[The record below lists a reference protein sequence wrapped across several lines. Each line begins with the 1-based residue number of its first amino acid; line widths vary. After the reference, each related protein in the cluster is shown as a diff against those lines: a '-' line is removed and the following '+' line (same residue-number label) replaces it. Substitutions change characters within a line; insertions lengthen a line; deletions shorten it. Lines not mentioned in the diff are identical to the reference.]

1 MSIERNVEF
10 DLAFRFI
17 TETQESIF
25 LTGKAGTGKTTFLKY
40 LRDHTTKHMVVA
52 APTGVAAINAGGVTL
67 HSLFHLP
74 FHPFIPSSQGKA
86 ELLSKLR
93 YGKQKQQ
100 LLRKIE
106 ILVID
111 EISMVRCDVLDAID
125 TILRSV
131 RRRHDVP
138 FGGIQLVCIG
148 DLYQLPP
155 VAQNQEWKMLQ
166 EYYNSPFFF
175 DSHAIK
181 EQEPLLIELKT
192 IYRQKEESF
201 VELLNK
207 VRNNQMESEDFEL
220 LHQRYQY
227 GFQPPADEQYI
238 TLTTHNQQAD
248 QINQREL
255 NRLLSPAYTYKAT
268 IEGDFPDNSFP
279 ADAELVLKEGA
290 QVMFLKNDVLEKK
303 YFNGKIGTVKQL
315 TDNSIVVHC
324 TDGDVT
330 VRKENWE
337 NIRYSLNRSTEVL
350 EEEVLGEFEQYP
362 LRLAWAVTIHKSQ
375 GLTFDKLI
383 IDAAAAFASGQ
394 VYVALSRCTSLE
406 GIVLLSKIPP
416 AALISNQQ
424 VIDGQKNLTPRN
436 SLAERFAGARQLF
449 TQQLLE
455 SVFSLEEF
463 HHSLKRLEYQVQQHQ
478 AQLEAGGTDWLVS
491 FREKADAISSVSDKF
506 LGITKEL
513 LRNESVVEQNSLLQK
528 RISDAAVY
536 FTTQLTD
543 LRTLLQQHRL
553 ATEQKETSVPVD
565 EQLQAVA
572 LQIHNHLYFLDYCKN
587 HFTITGFLKHRLQ
600 LTTPKI
606 TISCYASKRNASET
620 TDASHPELYR
630 VLRSWRDAYC
640 EEESIPVYMVANSET
655 LKEICRY
662 LPQTK
667 EELLLIKGLGKAKVE
682 KWGADVLEMVHDYCG
697 EYHVESNMQ
706 ELKPAKKKSK
716 EPKQNKPEG
725 NTYDV
730 TLSLFQQ
737 GKSVEEMAAIR
748 NLTTSTIESH
758 LLKLIEKKLISPDG
772 MIDPV
777 KMNTIQKLMSDQ
789 PDSSITELKSFLG
802 DKYSFFEIRLSRL
815 LQQA

>member
-131 RRRHDVP
+131 RRRHDIP
-138 FGGIQLVCIG
+138 FGGVQLVCIG

-207 VRNNQMESEDFEL
+207 VRNNQMEPDDFEL

-227 GFQPPADEQYI
+227 GFQPPHEEQYI

-255 NRLLSPAYTYKAT
+255 NRLLSPAYTYKAS
-268 IEGDFPDNSFP
+268 IEGDFPENSFP
-279 ADAELVLKEGA
+279 ADAELILKEGA

-315 TDNSIVVHC
+315 TDNSILVHC
-324 TDGDVT
+324 VDGDVT
-330 VRKENWE
+330 VRKETWE

-449 TQQLLE
+449 TQQLLD
-455 SVFSLEEF
+455 VIFSTEEII
-463 HHSLKRLEYQVQQHQ
+463 HSLKRLEYQIQQHLS
-478 AQLEAGGTDWLVS
+478 QLEQGGTEWLYQ
-491 FREKADAISSVSDKF
+491 FRQKADSITVVADKF
-506 LGITKEL
+506 LGLTKEL
-513 LRNESVVEQNSLLQK
+513 LRNESIVEQNEPLQK

-536 FTTQLTD
+536 FTGQLTELRTQL
-543 LRTLLQQHRL
+543 QHHRL
-553 ATEQKETSVPVD
+553 VTEQKEASVPID
-565 EQLQAVA
+565 EQLHSVA
-572 LQIHNHLYFLDYCKN
+572 LQLHNSLYFLDYCKN
-587 HFTITGFLKHRLQ
+587 HFSVIGFLKHRLQ
-600 LTTPKI
+600 LITPKI
-606 TISCYASKRNASET
+606 TISCYASKRSPAET

-630 VLRSWRDAYC
+630 ILRSWRDAYC

-667 EELLLIKGLGKAKVE
+667 EDLLLIKGLGKAKVE
-682 KWGADVLEMVHDYCG
+682 KWGADVLEMVLDYCG
-697 EYHVESNMQ
+697 EYHVETNMQ
-706 ELKPAKKKSK
+706 ELKSVKKKTK
-716 EPKQNKPEG
+716 EPKPFKAEG
-725 NTYDV
+725 STFDV
-730 TLSLFQQ
+730 TLSLYEQ
-737 GKSVEEMAAIR
+737 GKSVEEIAALR
-748 NLTTSTIESH
+748 KLSAGTIESH
-758 LLKLIEKKLISPDG
+758 LIKLIENKIIAAEGLVEKE
-772 MIDPV
+772 
-777 KMNTIQKLMSDQ
+777 KMNRIQKVISENPEQ
-789 PDSSITELKSFLG
+789 SGSELKMILG
-802 DKYSFFEIRLSRL
+802 DDYSFFEIRLSRL
-815 LQQA
+815 LLQS